1 MEERDCEVEAQERD
15 CASERERLEER
26 DCEAKLQAWVKVC
39 MRTDQDE
46 LERKWVG
53 ADGQV

>member
-1 MEERDCEVEAQERD
+1 MRLKHRRETVLQ
-15 CASERERLEER
+15 RERLEER